1 MHGARLG
8 LMYMGPHL
16 SVALGYGL
24 FPRQEVVGPDT
35 SITVARHPVDLDIGY
50 ATLEHHRLRWSAEGF
65 VSGDWISRQTSDAKA
80 PLLAQPDADFFL
92 VSLGARGRQ
101 ELRIF
106 RHLALCLGL
115 GADVLLNPVEFER
128 DRGSR
133 IATVARLSRVR
144 FSAEVG
150 IKISA
155 F

>member
-1 MHGARLG
+1 
-8 LMYMGPHL
+8 MYLGPHL
-16 SVALGYGL
+16 SVALAYGL
-24 FPRQEVVGPDT
+24 FARQEVTTLDT
-35 SITVARHPVDLDIGY
+35 SKKVDTSMTVTRHPVDLDIGY
-50 ATLEHHRLRWSAEGF
+50 ATQEHHRLRWGAEGF
-65 VSGDWISRQTSDAKA
+65 VSGDWISRRTSYAKE
-80 PLLAQPDADFFL
+80 PLFGKPGADFFL
-92 VSLGARGRQ
+92 VSLGVRGRQ

-115 GADVLLNPVEFER
+115 GTDVLLNPVEFQR

-133 IATVARLSRVR
+133 IKTVARLSRVR